1 MGARTDRGWG
11 QRVDGSRHPVI
22 DLVMLL
28 HSVLSAGTYLFAKRA
43 LLELSPFEVALA
55 RFTLAAAIYS
65 VLLLRRPQ
73 RVARA
78 DLVRLTILGFIAI
91 PVNQGFF
98 LYGLSLTTPGHAAL
112 LYAMTPV
119 FVFVLALLRREER
132 SSGWKSAGIATAFAG
147 AALVL
152 VTRGQLSGE
161 IEASRAL
168 LGDLLVL
175 LAVLA
180 WAVYAVWGKPYA
192 ERYGVVTTTG
202 ITIVTGTLLY
212 LPVGIFF
219 SRAADFRALS
229 GAGWGSI
236 AYLVVLT
243 SVVSYLLYYWALARE
258 DASRVAI
265 WSNTQPVLTA
275 LLAWMVYGDPLTPA
289 FAVGGLLVMA
299 GVAMTQQ
306 RPLRRAHK
314 LGR

>member
-1 MGARTDRGWG
+1 
-11 QRVDGSRHPVI
+11 VI

-55 RFTLAAAIYS
+55 RFTLAGAIYAA
-65 VLLLRRPQ
+65 LLLRFPQ
-73 RVARA
+73 KVTRA
-78 DLVRLTILGFIAI
+78 DLLRLTVLGFIAI
-91 PVNQGFF
+91 PLNQGLF

-119 FVFVLALLRREER
+119 FVFVLAILRGEER
-132 SSGWKSAGIATAFAG
+132 PSRWKSAGIATAFAG
-147 AALVL
+147 AAVVL
-152 VTRGQLSGE
+152 VARGQLSGQVD
-161 IEASRAL
+161 APSAL
-168 LGDLLVL
+168 LGDVLVL
-175 LAVLA
+175 LAVVA
-180 WAVYAVWGKPYA
+180 WAVYAVWGRPYA
-192 ERYGVVTTTG
+192 VRYGVVTTTG
-202 ITIVTGTLLY
+202 ITIVIGTLLY

-229 GAGWGSI
+229 AVGWGSI

-275 LLAWMVYGDPLTPA
+275 LLAWMVYGDRLTPS
-289 FAVGGLLVMA
+289 FVVGGLLVIA

-306 RPLRRAHK
+306 RPLQRAHK
-314 LGR
+314 IGR

>member
-1 MGARTDRGWG
+1 
-11 QRVDGSRHPVI
+11 
-22 DLVMLL
+22 MLL

-147 AALVL
+147 AAVVL

-175 LAVLA
+175 LAVVA

-275 LLAWMVYGDPLTPA
+275 LLAWLVYGDPLTPA

>member
-1 MGARTDRGWG
+1 
-11 QRVDGSRHPVI
+11 
-22 DLVMLL
+22 MLL

-55 RFTLAAAIYS
+55 RFTMAAAIYS

-147 AALVL
+147 AAVVL
-152 VTRGQLSGE
+152 VGRGQLSGE

-275 LLAWMVYGDPLTPA
+275 LLAWLVYGDPLTPA

>member
-1 MGARTDRGWG
+1 
-11 QRVDGSRHPVI
+11 VI

-275 LLAWMVYGDPLTPA
+275 LLAWLVYGDPLTPA

>member
-1 MGARTDRGWG
+1 M
-11 QRVDGSRHPVI
+11 I

-28 HSVLSAGTYLFAKRA
+28 HSALSAGTYLFAKRA

-55 RFTLAAAIYS
+55 RFTLAGAIYAL
-65 VLLLRRPQ
+65 LLLRFPQ
-73 RVARA
+73 KVTRA
-78 DLVRLTILGFIAI
+78 DLLRLTVLGFIAI
-91 PVNQGFF
+91 PLNQGLF

-119 FVFVLALLRREER
+119 FVFVLAILRGEER
-132 SSGWKSAGIATAFAG
+132 SSRWKSAGIATAFAG
-147 AALVL
+147 AAVVL
-152 VTRGQLSGE
+152 VARGQLSGQTD
-161 IEASRAL
+161 APSAL
-168 LGDLLVL
+168 LGDVLVL
-175 LAVLA
+175 LAVVA

-202 ITIVTGTLLY
+202 ITIVIGTLLY

-229 GAGWGSI
+229 AVGWGSI

-275 LLAWMVYGDPLTPA
+275 LLAWMVYGDRLTPSFVA
-289 FAVGGLLVMA
+289 GGLLVIA

-306 RPLRRAHK
+306 RPLRRGNK
-314 LGR
+314 IRR

>member
-1 MGARTDRGWG
+1 
-11 QRVDGSRHPVI
+11 VI
-22 DLVMLL
+22 DLAMLL
-28 HSVLSAGTYLFAKRA
+28 HSALSAGTYLFAKRA

-55 RFTLAAAIYS
+55 RFTMAGAVYS
-65 VLLLRRPQ
+65 ALLLLRPR
-73 RVARA
+73 RVSRI
-78 DLVRLTILGFIAI
+78 DLVKLTVLGFVAI
-91 PVNQGFF
+91 PLNQGLF

-132 SSGWKSAGIATAFAG
+132 SSAWKSAGIATAFAG
-147 AALVL
+147 AVVVL
-152 VTRGQLSGE
+152 VGRGQLAGQV
-161 IEASRAL
+161 EASRAM

-175 LAVLA
+175 LAVIS

-202 ITIVTGTLLY
+202 ITIVTGSLLY
-212 LPVGIFF
+212 LPIGIFF
-219 SRAADFRALS
+219 SRAEDFRALS
-229 GAGWGSI
+229 SVGWLSI

-275 LLAWMVYGDPLTPA
+275 LLAWMVYGDRLTPS
-289 FAVGGLLVMA
+289 FVVGGLLVIA

-306 RPLRRAHK
+306 RPPRRAHK
-314 LGR
+314 LPR

>member
-1 MGARTDRGWG
+1 
-11 QRVDGSRHPVI
+11 VI
-22 DLVMLL
+22 DLAMLL
-28 HSVLSAGTYLFAKRA
+28 HSALSAGTYLFAKRA

-55 RFTLAAAIYS
+55 RFTMAGAVYS
-65 VLLLRRPQ
+65 ALLLLRPK
-73 RVARA
+73 RVSRA
-78 DLVRLTILGFIAI
+78 DLVKLTVLGFVAI
-91 PVNQGFF
+91 PLNQGLF

-132 SSGWKSAGIATAFAG
+132 SSAWKTAGIATAFAG
-147 AALVL
+147 AVVVL
-152 VTRGQLSGE
+152 VGRGQLAGQVDE
-161 IEASRAL
+161 SRAM

-175 LAVLA
+175 LAVIS

-202 ITIVTGTLLY
+202 ITIVTGSLLY
-212 LPVGIFF
+212 LPIGIFF
-219 SRAADFRALS
+219 SRAEDFRALS
-229 GAGWGSI
+229 RVGWGSI

-275 LLAWMVYGDPLTPA
+275 LLAWMVYGDRLTPS
-289 FAVGGLLVMA
+289 FVVGGLLVIA

-306 RPLRRAHK
+306 RPPRRAHK
-314 LGR
+314 LPR

>member
-73 RVARA
+73 RVTRA

-147 AALVL
+147 AAVVL

-275 LLAWMVYGDPLTPA
+275 LLAWMVHGDPLTPA

>member
-1 MGARTDRGWG
+1 M
-11 QRVDGSRHPVI
+11 I

-147 AALVL
+147 AAVVL

-175 LAVLA
+175 LAVVA

-275 LLAWMVYGDPLTPA
+275 LLAWLVYGDPLTPA

>member
-1 MGARTDRGWG
+1 
-11 QRVDGSRHPVI
+11 VI

-78 DLVRLTILGFIAI
+78 DLVRLTVLGFIAI

-147 AALVL
+147 AAVVL
-152 VTRGQLSGE
+152 VGRGQLSGE

-175 LAVLA
+175 LAVVA

-275 LLAWMVYGDPLTPA
+275 LLAWMVYGDPLTPS
-289 FAVGGLLVMA
+289 FAAGGLLVIA